1 MLFRSGTT
9 VARAHGFRTL
19 HGPPLVRG
27 GRIVLGLALIALG
40 IGIVGGVLGWVKAIA
55 GLLPLTLGIINGC
68 ILAPFLKVPFK
79 GSDLPP
85 S

>member
-1 MLFRSGTT
+1 MEVHMRL
-9 VARAHGFRTL
+9 ARFMAS
-19 HGPPLVRG
+19 PLGRG
-27 GRIVLGLALIALG
+27 GRILLGLALMFWG
-40 IGIVGGVLGWVKAIA
+40 IGGIGGVVGWALAVA

-68 ILAPFLKVPFK
+68 ILAPFLHVPFR